1 MTGRFARLSVVVAA
15 GLSVLVGGCDSSGDP
30 GTLPSVSGSSAGSP
44 SGSASVSA
52 SPTAVPTP
60 PAAAQ
65 RHTSA
70 GASEFV
76 RFYIDLINEAYRTGA
91 SEPLRVYADDECDSC
106 SSIADAVDEIYS
118 TGSAR
123 GGQITADRLTASS
136 VGVGVTPT
144 VDAEVHISGLKHLT
158 TAGDVISTEPPQQ
171 TRLFFGL
178 VWHEGRWK
186 LLSIRDRRGTSS

>member
-91 SEPLRVYADDECDSC
+91 SEPLRV
-106 SSIADAVDEIYS
+106 IADAVDEIYS

-123 GGQITADRLTASS
+123 GGQITVRQTAAT
-136 VGVGVTPT
+136 GVSEGVTPS
-144 VDAEVHISGLKHLT
+144 V
-158 TAGDVISTEPPQQ
+158 TADVIT
-171 TRLFFGL
+171 TRLDVVDSAGN
-178 VWHEGRWK
+178 VTRTSRGRAGE
-186 LLSIRDRRGTSS
+186 LLLTLRWSDSEWLIVSIR

>member
-30 GTLPSVSGSSAGSP
+30 GTLPSVTGSSAGSP
-44 SGSASVSA
+44 SESASVSA

-60 PAAAQ
+60 PAAAR

-70 GASEFV
+70 GASQFV

-91 SEPLRVYADDECDSC
+91 SEPLRVYADDQCDSC
-106 SSIADAVDEIYS
+106 SSIADAVDDIYA

-123 GGQITADRLTASS
+123 GGILTIRDIQASGIAS
-136 VGVGVTPT
+136 GVQPT
-144 VDAEVHISGLKHLT
+144 VVVDTITDRFERLDASGNVTHT
-158 TAGDVISTEPPQQ
+158 NPPEA
-171 TRLFFGL
+171 RILIFDL
-178 VWHEGRWK
+178 VWTNSDDWQVQG
-186 LLSIRDRRGTSS
+186 IRSQGAGT

>member
-15 GLSVLVGGCDSSGDP
+15 GLSVLIGSCDSSGDP
-30 GTLPSVSGSSAGSP
+30 GTLPSVSGRSAGSS

-60 PAAAQ
+60 PAAAR

-106 SSIADAVDEIYS
+106 SSIADAVDDIYA

-123 GGQITADRLTASS
+123 GGQITVRQTAATGISE
-136 VGVGVTPT
+136 GVTPS
-144 VDAEVHISGLKHLT
+144 V
-158 TAGDVISTEPPQQ
+158 TADVIT
-171 TRLFFGL
+171 TRLEVVDSAGN
-178 VWHEGRWK
+178 VTRTSRGRAGE
-186 LLSIRDRRGTSS
+186 LLLTLRWSDPEWLIVSIR

>member
-44 SGSASVSA
+44 SGSASVSV

-60 PAAAQ
+60 PAAAR

-106 SSIADAVDEIYS
+106 SSIADAVDRIYMRG
-118 TGSAR
+118 TAR
-123 GGQITADRLTASS
+123 GGLIEIEHSAAT
-136 VGVGVTPT
+136 GVGPGVAPAVT
-144 VDAEVHISGLKHLT
+144 VDAHTTPFEKLNELGEVIESAKGRRVTFLFDLT
-158 TAGDVISTEPPQQ
+158 WDGAWSILGIRQQ
-171 TRLFFGL
+171 L
-178 VWHEGRWK
+178 H
-186 LLSIRDRRGTSS
+186 